1 MGLFNKRIRNTL
13 SSNKNKY
20 FVVNQTFVVRAPN
33 KGEAVRQTRNSRS
46 RNVLWSDTDV
56 DNIPA
61 VDAHQIVATV
71 S

>member
-1 MGLFNKRIRNTL
+1 M
-13 SSNKNKY
+13 SANKNKY

-33 KGEAVRQTRNSRS
+33 KGEAVRQARNSRS
-46 RNVLWSDTDV
+46 RSVLWSDTDV

-61 VDAHQIVATV
+61 VDAHQIAATA